1 MFVVPWRKNKNTR
14 QFKMPDGLSKAEQ
27 AQVKEIIKNAQ
38 KDDGTPRTAQQ
49 TIPFERIFPDGICR
63 VGMDYY
69 TKTIQFQDI
78 NYQLAQQDDKTEI
91 FEEWCSFLNFFDSS
105 VHFQLS
111 FMNFATEVGDFEKKI
126 AIVHQTSA
134 IKV

>member
-1 MFVVPWRKNKNTR
+1 
-14 QFKMPDGLSKAEQ
+14 MPDGLSKAEQ

-91 FEEWCSFLNFFDSS
+91 FEE
-105 VHFQLS
+105 
-111 FMNFATEVGDFEKKI
+111 
-126 AIVHQTSA
+126 
-134 IKV
+134 